1 MDCTR
6 CNAALINTHSYGL
19 AIPWKNRGYENAG
32 ADHPPLLQNLL
43 AKKKFGPFYVY
54 VHNPTISAVHALLL
68 RYPKESDH
76 SEPTKMTIG
85 AAAELQTWSNSV
97 ITEVQMQLFELH
109 ITQVLGPRPNIY
121 SATSSSAA
129 NLPS

>member
-1 MDCTR
+1 
-6 CNAALINTHSYGL
+6 
-19 AIPWKNRGYENAG
+19 
-32 ADHPPLLQNLL
+32 
-43 AKKKFGPFYVY
+43 
-54 VHNPTISAVHALLL
+54 
-68 RYPKESDH
+68 
-76 SEPTKMTIG
+76 MTIG
-85 AAAELQTWSNSV
+85 TAAELQTWSNSV